1 MTPTMHRSTLACL
14 AVLISAALAVPA
26 NARPDPRNMTCQQAQ
41 AMVQSSGRIV
51 MTTGANTFAEIV
63 ASSGMCR
70 VSSARSQLVSTR
82 DNPRCQ
88 IGFVCRPR
96 TGGR

>member
-1 MTPTMHRSTLACL
+1 MSAMM
-14 AVLISAALAVPA
+14 IAALTVPA
-26 NARPDPRNMTCQQAQ
+26 NARPDPRTMTCEQAQ
-41 AMVQSSGRIV
+41 AMVRQSGRIV
-51 MTTGANTFAEIV
+51 MTTGANTFAQIV
-63 ASSGMCR
+63 ASSGMCT
-70 VSSARSQLVSTR
+70 VSSARSQIVSTR

>member
-1 MTPTMHRSTLACL
+1 MKLPVITHASLS
-14 AVLISAALAVPA
+14 VLIFAALAVPA
-26 NARPDPRNMTCQQAQ
+26 NARPDPRSMTCQQAQ
-41 AMVQSSGRIV
+41 AMVKGSGRIV

-63 ASSGMCR
+63 ATAGSCR
-70 VSSARSQLVSTR
+70 GSSAKSQMVSTR

>member
-1 MTPTMHRSTLACL
+1 MIFPRAASTAICTI
-14 AVLISAALAVPA
+14 AIVAALVFPA
-26 NARPDPRNMTCQQAQ
+26 NARPDPRSMTCQQAQ
-41 AMVQSSGRIV
+41 ALVTRSGKIV

-70 VSSARSQLVSTR
+70 VSSARAQIVTTR